1 MDSDICNVKLPFYY
15 SDIYGYENEYYAVS
29 FVTLAL
35 IQTSDDIKIILKED
49 VI

>member
-1 MDSDICNVKLPFYY
+1 MDSDICNVKLPFI